1 MSYRIETPSGVFVGL
16 LAGMNARDVYLVTP
30 AGTIAVPRATIHR
43 ASRA

>member
-16 LAGMNARDVYLVTP
+16 LAGVSAATVYLVTP
-30 AGTIAVPRATIHR
+30 AGTIGVPRSTIQR